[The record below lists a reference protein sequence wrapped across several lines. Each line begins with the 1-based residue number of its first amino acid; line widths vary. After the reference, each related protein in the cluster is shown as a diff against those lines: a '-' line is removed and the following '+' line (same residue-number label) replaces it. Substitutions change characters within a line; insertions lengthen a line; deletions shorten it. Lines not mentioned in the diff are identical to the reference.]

1 METPSSSKKT
11 SMIVVGFVWAVI
23 TINAFESVTGVIG
36 GKGSVFNA
44 VLLVALSFVC
54 MWLNF
59 RLFRNY
65 KQSLAKETV
74 QAENQ
79 LAFEAKRDEFIQR
92 FAKNSEIKILPV
104 TYLGGSGFDGNAG
117 EHYLFCKKEGAI
129 ALADTTG
136 LKEYRF
142 KIEELQA
149 IEITG
154 PGTQTTNAG
163 LVGGGF
169 GIEGMLKGMVVAS
182 VLNTITSKSNTN
194 TFIKFLFLDKEVYF
208 HLDCIEPAEL
218 RMALSS
224 IFVQL
229 ENSRRKVNNSSV
241 SDELVKLHSLLKNG
255 VLTQDEF
262 DTAKRNLLEG

>member
-23 TINAFESVTGVIG
+23 TINAFESVNGVIG
-36 GKGSVFNA
+36 GNGSVVNA
-44 VLLVALSFVC
+44 ILLVALSLVC
-54 MWLNF
+54 IWLNF
-59 RLFRNY
+59 RLFENY
-65 KQSLAKETV
+65 KQSLAKEAV
-74 QAENQ
+74 QAENL
-79 LAFEAKRDEFIQR
+79 LAFESKRDKFITL
-92 FAKNSEIKILPV
+92 FAKNSETKILPV
-104 TYLGGSGFDGNAG
+104 TYLGGSGFDGIAG

-169 GIEGMLKGMVVAS
+169 GIEGMLKGIVVAS

-194 TFIKFLFLDKEVYF
+194 TFIKFLFIDKEVYF

-218 RMALSS
+218 RMTLSS

-229 ENSRRKVNNSSV
+229 ENSRTKVNTISV
-241 SDELVKLHSLLKNG
+241 SDELVKLHSLLKDG

-262 DTAKRNLLEG
+262 DSAKRNLLER

>member
-23 TINAFESVTGVIG
+23 TINAFESVNGVIG
-36 GKGSVFNA
+36 GNGSVVNA
-44 VLLVALSFVC
+44 VLLVALSLVC
-54 MWLNF
+54 IWLNF
-59 RLFRNY
+59 RLFENY
-65 KQSLAKETV
+65 KQSLAKEAV
-74 QAENQ
+74 QAENL
-79 LAFEAKRDEFIQR
+79 LAFESKRDKFITL
-92 FAKNSEIKILPV
+92 FAQNSETKILPV
-104 TYLGGSGFDGNAG
+104 TYLGGSGFDGIAG

-169 GIEGMLKGMVVAS
+169 GIEGMLKGIVVAS

-194 TFIKFLFLDKEVYF
+194 TFIKFLFIDKEVYF

-218 RMALSS
+218 RMTLSS

-229 ENSRRKVNNSSV
+229 ENSRRKVNTSSV
-241 SDELVKLHSLLKNG
+241 SDELVKLHSLLKDG

-262 DTAKRNLLEG
+262 DSAKRNLLER